1 MRIAKTDVIAGLP
14 AAAARDVMKL
24 FGRRELPA
32 DYARDALARHGIT
45 TPPDAVVQALAAAGY
60 LRVANERHGVQWTTT
75 IQGNALG
82 MASFGRPISR
92 KTADRLLAELI
103 QRARDYNAH
112 PGKPMFVRSLTI
124 FGSYLDETVDPLGD
138 LDVGLSHG
146 ARTTD
151 TAVLRRYSKA
161 SGRTFPSFI
170 DELFWPQQ
178 ELFLFLKNRSAA
190 ISLTTEDLSAITD
203 RTRVVYSIGDD
214 PAAVPPGEEPSPWK
228 SQPGATL

>member
-14 AAAARDVMKL
+14 AAAARDVMKV

-32 DYARDALARHGIT
+32 DFAGDVLARHGIP
-45 TPPDAVVQALAAAGY
+45 TPADAVVQALAGAGY
-60 LRVANERHGVQWTTT
+60 LTVANEYHGVQWTTT
-75 IQGNALG
+75 VQGNALG
-82 MASFGRPISR
+82 MASFGKPIAR

-103 QRARDYNAH
+103 QRARDYNAD

-124 FGSYLDETVDPLGD
+124 FGSYLDEAVDPLGD

-146 ARTTD
+146 SRITD
-151 TAVLRRYSKA
+151 SAVLRRYSKA
-161 SGRTFPSFI
+161 SGRTFKSYI

-190 ISLTTEDLSAITD
+190 INITIEDLSAITD
-203 RTRVVYSIGDD
+203 LTRVVYSIDED
-214 PAAVPPGEEPSPWK
+214 
-228 SQPGATL
+228 PGAGAPRATN